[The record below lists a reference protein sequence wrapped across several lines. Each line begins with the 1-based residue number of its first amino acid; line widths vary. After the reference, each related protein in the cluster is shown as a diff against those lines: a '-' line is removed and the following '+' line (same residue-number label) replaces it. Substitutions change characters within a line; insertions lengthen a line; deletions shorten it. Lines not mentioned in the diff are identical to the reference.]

1 MFSAESVRL
10 VTNLAVLL
18 SMTMYLPDG
27 DRGAA
32 DGNGK
37 SAWEGYVISDRNGAE
52 PRCWVASNCEER

>member
-10 VTNLAVLL
+10 LTNLAVLL
-18 SMTMYLPDG
+18 SRTMYLLDG

-52 PRCWVASNCEER
+52 PRC